1 MCLALQK
8 TVDQLKHKVNILSTR
23 VGVLEDELTTANDKI
38 LTMRN
43 RIDSI
48 PDESSADE
56 TVLSSIHPLD
66 ESSQDSDEDIGQ
78 HLTPVENVIIP
89 LATAKETKSQVGPSQ
104 DNIVNKPESDKP
116 SEEGPTEGF
125 HLSKRDRKKIV
136 QRGQLG
142 KYKKHQ
148 NRQSDRSQPGNLKVA
163 PTTSPKQAF
172 KIQAADNEENSL
184 NSLSHIYVGRLSSQ
198 ENEQKIRV
206 HLHEIGIP
214 LLKVSDVLKLRCK
227 RPRESSFCI
236 TINDNSIKDSIYD
249 TANWPA
255 GVIIRAF
262 TPSIQRRSAP
272 AQRSYQNNNRAP
284 RFNNA
289 RSRNYGHASQRYSGY
304 NGEDYNS
311 QFPYLDT
318 LERKQNK
325 RRNYDRSENRNYYD
339 SEDYYTSNRPWNYY
353 HGSY

>member
-1 MCLALQK
+1 M
-8 TVDQLKHKVNILSTR
+8 
-23 VGVLEDELTTANDKI
+23 
-38 LTMRN
+38 
-43 RIDSI
+43 
-48 PDESSADE
+48 
-56 TVLSSIHPLD
+56 
-66 ESSQDSDEDIGQ
+66 
-78 HLTPVENVIIP
+78 IIP

-148 NRQSDRSQPGNLKVA
+148 IRQSDRSQPGNLKVA

-284 RFNNA
+284 GLTMPDRATMVTLHSATQVITGKIITHNSHTWTHVNV
-289 RSRNYGHASQRYSGY
+289 NKT
-304 NGEDYNS
+304 NGGIMIALKI
-311 QFPYLDT
+311 YLRTVKSDVPT
-318 LERKQNK
+318 LSSSMEC
-325 RRNYDRSENRNYYD
+325 
-339 SEDYYTSNRPWNYY
+339 
-353 HGSY
+353 